1 MGGDL
6 EQPGAGY
13 GICSCWRRHQR
24 EKGRGEIWGS
34 RGVGVSQF
42 GRKALLM
49 AELFEQGWFQL
60 PSGLAGAGCLPN
72 CPVPHSLRCR
82 SYGGAV
88 EQFSLVCCHA
98 SVLKPVP
105 KLLPPVNYCCW
116 AVRYLHVEGVHLP
129 ECKHLSS
136 APSPVLLP
144 QTLPGLSVQFVVCSQ
159 WLSLC

>member
-1 MGGDL
+1 M
-6 EQPGAGY
+6 
-13 GICSCWRRHQR
+13 
-24 EKGRGEIWGS
+24 
-34 RGVGVSQF
+34 SQF

-88 EQFSLVCCHA
+88 EQLSLVCCHA
-98 SVLKPVP
+98 SVLKPAP

-129 ECKHLSS
+129 ECKLELFSKS
-136 APSPVLLP
+136 CLIPDSTWSLSPVCCLFP
-144 QTLPGLSVQFVVCSQ
+144 VVVPVLDATCF
-159 WLSLC
+159 WG